1 MGWYTLPE
9 FGETND
15 HFQLERIRKQFMKM
29 ARELGGTG
37 RLATKGRQ
45 SSKSKA
51 TGIGKTGAST
61 STMDNLIT

>member
-1 MGWYTLPE
+1 MLPE
-9 FGETND
+9 FGENDD

-29 ARELGGTG
+29 ARW
-37 RLATKGRQ
+37 LATKGRR